1 MDDKKILRSTKT
13 TFDSKVVKKNVKASV
28 FTHLFSI
35 EKYRR
40 ELYLCFHPRDGDV
53 SSEDIKEYTLSS
65 VFTNIQ
71 VNDLGILVRDTL
83 LVLVE
88 AQSTWTYNILP
99 RMLEYLAE
107 SYNRYVIDTNQNIYG
122 TKKII
127 LPKTELYVL
136 YTGRKIIKETSIS
149 LKDIFFNDNSPI
161 DVRVNVITINN
172 SSKIMKEYIKFSKI
186 VDKNNKKYGYTKES
200 IIKTIDECIAKNI
213 LKEYLSEY
221 KKEVYNI
228 MTYSI
233 DHQKLATEMYKREL
247 RAEAIKEGRKE
258 GIQQGRAEGEIEAFI
273 KIYKNGMI
281 KANDAAR
288 MLNISVNQFL
298 KLAK

>member
-1 MDDKKILRSTKT
+1 MVEENNLSKKKATVK
-13 TFDSKVVKKNVKASV
+13 SKVVKRNVKASV

-53 SSEDIKEYTLSS
+53 HSKDIREYTLSS
-65 VFTNIQ
+65 VFTSIQ
-71 VNDLGILVRDTL
+71 DTDLGILVRDTL
-83 LVLVE
+83 LILVE

-107 SYNRYVIDTNQNIYG
+107 SYNRYIIDTNQNIYG

-136 YTGRKIIKETSIS
+136 YTGSKSIKETEIS
-149 LKDIFFNDNSPI
+149 LKDIFFDGYSSI
-161 DVRVNVITINN
+161 DIRVNIITLKN
-172 SSKIMKEYIKFSKI
+172 SSKIMNEYIKFSKI
-186 VDKNNKKYGYTKES
+186 VDKNNKKYDYTKES
-200 IIKTIDECIAKNI
+200 IIKTFDECIAKNI
-213 LKEYLSEY
+213 LREYLSEY

-228 MTYSI
+228 MIYSI

-247 RAEAIKEGRKE
+247 RAEAIKEGMAK
-258 GIQQGRAEGEIEAFI
+258 
-273 KIYKNGMI
+273 GMI
-281 KANDAAR
+281 KAFTDMVKDNLISASEAAKR
-288 MLNISVNQFL
+288 LGMRKKDFL
-298 KLAK
+298 KLVGA